1 MSSSDPASRRRIAAN
16 DDYEDDDDDNPLFF
30 SSSLPFGRLP
40 ASLASVSCGP
50 AYVTAQLLVQQVA
63 YRLSDNIYSYS
74 PETFDLD
81 LAVRRWSLDAEPN
94 IHGRLP
100 AVLPLQTRTGA
111 GALALG
117 YVFSPDF
124 PVGRR
129 HVPQTLLAPS
139 GSLQHLRST
148 LDQLS
153 LLYGLS
159 SPFVAHVAAA
169 DYVSGGR
176 LVSDYDTVLR
186 LAEDL
191 GLGLVATSS
200 AYEAQHMS
208 LFSTLLATLIPTVH
222 VYDGIRVARE
232 TLRVVDALN
241 ESGLADLYG
250 PLATQAQKLNPR
262 LDTAGKVLELLRLFN
277 DQLGTVYAPFE
288 YHGHETPDVVVVA
301 FGSVETQVAK
311 QTLSRLAADG
321 TKVGVVNV
329 RLYRPFIDEAFLD
342 AVPSSTRTL
351 AVLGQ
356 VCDEAAV
363 NDGAVRSALHAD
375 VLTAVTLS
383 MAFERE
389 PHVVDVK
396 YAPAQAVTPR
406 WLVETLRDVSG
417 GESLLPTNKLSSL
430 VAARQYIFWDVD
442 DSATTHA
449 PDTIGKILSRESTTN
464 VYAHKAYDNL
474 IQGGV
479 VRTDLRASRIA
490 LEAPYEVDEADV
502 AVVGDERLLKEVD
515 VLESVAQG
523 GKLLLRL
530 PGFRPDD
537 VEKRLPAGFRRSAHA
552 KGVDLFVVDTS
563 HSPALDKEPLAAKL
577 LLELSFLK
585 TALPSLSAVDVG
597 QRLGDDGHHD
607 LTFLPECV
615 DAVEKCLSKLEVPEA
630 WADCAVAVDGG
641 SQQPALR
648 TCIETNSFVPFQ
660 KLEIEPEPALDSWR
674 AAARGLIFKEAYQTQ
689 TSLRPDLSVKT
700 ATIHVKENRRLT
712 PVEYDRNIFHLEFD
726 LGDSGLTYDIGEALG
741 IHADNDEE
749 LVDDFIRSYGVD
761 ADALVQVPSR
771 EDPAVVEVR
780 TARQA
785 LVRSV
790 DILGKP
796 PKRFYEAL
804 SEHATDEAER
814 RKLAALGG
822 SEGAAEFKRRSEEDT
837 LTYVDV
843 LDEFRSARPAL
854 GSLMRMVG
862 PLKRREYSIA
872 SAQAVTPNSVALMI
886 VVVSWV
892 DSKGRTRHGQATRY
906 LSRLQ
911 PGAAVTVSVKASVM
925 KLPAADT
932 SPLIMAGLGTGLAP
946 FRAFV
951 QYRAMQKA
959 QGKEIGAILL
969 YLGSRHQREEYLYG
983 EEWEAYLAA
992 GVVTLLGSAF
1002 SRDQPHKIYI
1012 QDRMRQTL
1020 DDIVQAY
1027 VRDQGSFYLCGPTW
1041 PVPDVTEVLQEAI
1054 AAEATAGG
1062 RRLDPKKEIEKLK
1075 EEGRYVL
1082 EVY

>member
-1 MSSSDPASRRRIAAN
+1 MSLHARGADGREPSRQ
-16 DDYEDDDDDNPLFF
+16 DDVLP
-30 SSSLPFGRLP
+30 SALPFGRNV
-40 ASLASVSCGP
+40 SLASVSGP

-63 YRLSDNIYSYS
+63 YQLSDNIYSYS
-74 PETFDLD
+74 PETFDLG
-81 LAVRRWSLDAEPN
+81 AAASRWAAEAERN
-94 IHGRLP
+94 IHDRVP
-100 AVLPLQTRTGA
+100 SVLPLQARTGA

-124 PVGRR
+124 PVDRR
-129 HVPQTLLAPS
+129 HIPQSLLAPS
-139 GSLQHLRST
+139 GSLRHLRAT

-169 DYVSGGR
+169 DYVSNGR
-176 LVSDYDTVLR
+176 LVSNYDGVLR

-208 LFSTLLATLIPTVH
+208 LFSTLLAALMPTIH

-232 TLRVVDALN
+232 TLRVVDALSEAGVN
-241 ESGLADLYG
+241 DVYA
-250 PLATQAQKLNPR
+250 PLAAQIRALNPR
-262 LDTAGKVLELLRLFN
+262 LDTAGKALELLRLFN

-288 YHGHETPDVVVVA
+288 YHGHDAPDLVVVA
-301 FGSVETQVAK
+301 FGSVESQVAK
-311 QTLSRLAADG
+311 HTLGRLAADG
-321 TKVGVVNV
+321 AKVGIVNV
-329 RLYRPFIDEAFLD
+329 RLYRPFVEEAFLA

-351 AVLGQ
+351 VVLGQ
-356 VCDEAAV
+356 VSDEAAV
-363 NDGAVRSALHAD
+363 SDEAVHSALHAD
-375 VLTAVTLS
+375 VLTAVSLS
-383 MAFERE
+383 GAFDSE
-389 PHVVDVK
+389 PSVIDVK
-396 YAPAQAVTPR
+396 YAPAQPVTPR
-406 WLVETLRDVSG
+406 WLVQALRDVTG
-417 GESLLPTNKLSSL
+417 DENRLPLELPSL
-430 VAARQYIFWDVD
+430 VAAQQYVFWDAD
-442 DSATTHA
+442 NSAAARA
-449 PDTIGKILSRESTTN
+449 PVVIGKVLSRESTTN
-464 VYAHKAYDNL
+464 VHAHTMYDNL

-479 VRTDLRASRIA
+479 MRTDLRASRRA
-490 LEAPYEVDEADV
+490 LEAPYAVEEADV
-502 AVVGDERLLKEVD
+502 TVVGDERLLSEVD
-515 VLESVAQG
+515 ILANVASQG
-523 GKLLLRL
+523 AKVLLRL
-530 PGFRPDD
+530 PNFKLED
-537 VEKRLPAGFRRSAHA
+537 VEKRLSAGFRQRAFA
-552 KGVDLFVVDTS
+552 KGVDLFVLDTS
-563 HSPALDKEPLAAKL
+563 HSPALERDGLAAEL

-585 TALPSLSAVDVG
+585 IAQPWMSMQDMAK
-597 QRLGDDGHHD
+597 RLGDEAHEPT
-607 LTFLPECV
+607 LLPECI
-615 DAVEKCLSKLEVPEA
+615 DAVDKCLSKLDVPAAWGEA
-630 WADCAVAVDGG
+630 D
-641 SQQPALR
+641 SSLPELR
-648 TCIETNSFVPFQ
+648 TTIDTNSFVPFE
-660 KLEIEPEPALDSWR
+660 KAEAEPDSTALGDWR
-674 AAARGLIFKEAYQTQ
+674 SAAKGLVFKEAYETQ
-689 TSLRPDLSVKT
+689 TRLRPDLAVKT

-712 PVEYDRNIFHLEFD
+712 PIEYDRHIFHLEFD
-726 LGDSGLTYDIGEALG
+726 LGDSGLTYKIGEALG

-749 LVDDFIRSYGVD
+749 LVDDFIRWYGVD
-761 ADALVQVPSR
+761 PSALVQVPSR
-771 EDPAVVEVR
+771 EDAEVLEVR

-785 LVRSV
+785 LVQNV
-790 DILGKP
+790 DVLGKP

-804 SEHATDEAER
+804 AEHATDETER

-822 SEGAAEFKRRSEEDT
+822 TEAAAEFKRRSESDT
-837 LTYVDV
+837 ATYMDV

-854 GSLMRMVG
+854 GELLRMVG

-872 SAQAVTPNSVALMI
+872 SAQAVTPNSVALMV

-892 DSKGRTRHGQATRY
+892 DSRGRTRHGQATRY

-911 PGAAVTVSVKASVM
+911 AGAAVTASVKPSVM
-925 KLPAADT
+925 KLPASDT

-959 QGKEIGAILL
+959 QGKQIGAILL

-1020 DDIVQAY
+1020 DDIIQAY

-1054 AAEATAGG
+1054 AAEARASG
-1062 RRLDPKKEIEKLK
+1062 RRLDAKKEIEKLK
-1075 EEGRYVL
+1075 DEGRYVL